1 MSDKNLKEILNPS
14 LSIQKD
20 NKPSW
25 YLPENRRDGY
35 RNLHKINRYGFLL
48 RSDLVFELD
57 KNYNS
62 EIENISSVKK
72 MINHKYFCSLLVG
85 KDQDILYE
93 KYSSDFSPSQPQT
106 IMSITKMFINLFI
119 GELLEKNLINLSNKI
134 SHYLP
139 KIGSGYASATVQDV
153 LDMNIENSY
162 SEDYNDPYTSSY
174 LHESVNGWRL
184 PNELSDL
191 KSQEEFLNN
200 IKSNEGEDLKNKSD
214 FSHYKSAN
222 TDVIGLLVEK
232 VSGKPLRNWL
242 LEVVEA
248 AGFEDALYMG
258 TDRFGMPWIS
268 GGGCLISRDF
278 LRFGLLFSRK
288 GNGVGNRKVGSP
300 MFIDQTLENNG
311 TKYMK
316 LSKDKFVHYSN
327 STMRHG
333 DWIGHSGLAGQ
344 FLAINLKTKVV
355 ASYFSV
361 IDTSSGTDEDYKRDM
376 INMMDEIVN
385 NSF

>member
-14 LSIQKD
+14 LSIKKD

-48 RSDLVFELD
+48 RSDLVFELN

-85 KDQDILYE
+85 KDQNILYE
-93 KYSSDFSPSQPQT
+93 KYSSDFSPAQPQT
-106 IMSITKMFINLFI
+106 IMSITKMFVNLFI
-119 GELLEKNLINLSNKI
+119 GELLEKNLIDLSNKI
-134 SHYLP
+134 SDYLP
-139 KIGSGYASATVQDV
+139 NIGSGYASATVQDV

-184 PNELSDL
+184 PNELSDI

-200 IKSNEGEDLKNKSD
+200 IKSNEGKDLKNKSD

-300 MFIDQTLENNG
+300 SFIDKTLKNIG
-311 TKYMK
+311 TKYME

-361 IDTSSGTDEDYKRDM
+361 IETDSGTDENYKRDM
-376 INMMDEIVN
+376 INMLDEIVN
-385 NSF
+385 SNF

>member
-14 LSIQKD
+14 LSIVRD

-48 RSDLVFELD
+48 RSDLVL
-57 KNYNS
+57 KLNKKYNS
-62 EIENISSVKK
+62 KIEHISSVKK
-72 MINHKYFCSLLVG
+72 MTNHKYFCSLLVG

-93 KYSSDFSPSQPQT
+93 KYSSDFSATQPQT

-119 GELLEKNLINLSNKI
+119 GELLKKNLIDLDNKI
-134 SHYLP
+134 SQYLP
-139 KIGSGYASATVQDV
+139 DIGSGYASATVQDV

-184 PNELSDL
+184 PNELSDI
-191 KSQEEFLNN
+191 KSQEEFLNS
-200 IKSNEGEDLKNKSD
+200 IKSNEGNDLTNKSD
-214 FSHYKSAN
+214 LSHYKSAN
-222 TDVIGLLVEK
+222 TDVIGILVEK

-242 LEVVEA
+242 LEAIEA

-258 TDRFGMPWIS
+258 TDRYGMPWIS
-268 GGGCLISRDF
+268 GGGCMISRDF
-278 LRFGLLFSRK
+278 LRFGLLFSKK
-288 GNGVGNRKVGSP
+288 GHGVNNRKVGSP
-300 MFIDQTLENNG
+300 LFIDKTLKNIG
-311 TKYMK
+311 TKYME

-327 STMRHG
+327 STMRYG

-361 IDTSSGTDEDYKRDM
+361 IDTSSGTDDDYKKNM
-376 INMMDEIVN
+376 INMLDEIVN
-385 NSF
+385 NNY

>member
-1 MSDKNLKEILNPS
+1 MSDKNLREILNPS

-25 YLPENRRDGY
+25 YLPENRRYGY

-85 KDQDILYE
+85 KGQDILYE

-119 GELLEKNLINLSNKI
+119 GELLEKNLIDLSNKI

-139 KIGSGYASATVQDV
+139 NIGSGYASATVQDV

-184 PNELSDL
+184 PNELSDI

-248 AGFEDALYMG
+248 AGFEDGLYMG

-288 GNGVGNRKVGSP
+288 GNGVNNRKVGLP

-333 DWIGHSGLAGQ
+333 NWIGHSGLAGQ

-385 NSF
+385 NSY

>member
-1 MSDKNLKEILNPS
+1 MSDKNLREILNPS

-25 YLPENRRDGY
+25 YLPENRRYGY

-62 EIENISSVKK
+62 KIENISSVKK

-119 GELLEKNLINLSNKI
+119 GELLEKNLIDLSNKI

-139 KIGSGYASATVQDV
+139 NIGSGYASATVQDV

-184 PNELSDL
+184 PNELSDI

-222 TDVIGLLVEK
+222 TDVIGLLVER

-242 LEVVEA
+242 LEAVEA

-258 TDRFGMPWIS
+258 TDRFSMPWIS

-288 GNGVGNRKVGSP
+288 GNGVNNRKVGSP

-333 DWIGHSGLAGQ
+333 NWIGHSGLAGQ